1 MCRSE
6 KCTTNGTE
14 RHAGRSLQGVC
25 VKRKHLDKSGFDFTN
40 NSIAVSVEI
49 CKRVSSV
56 DTKPFGCYNFP
67 ESNKGEITMDI
78 QVLQLLEGAK
88 AAKGL
93 TVIIDVFRAF
103 TVEAY
108 MAKNNAAKIIPVKDV
123 QTAFDYKAEHPDA
136 LLCGERNG
144 VMIEGFDFG
153 NSPADIQPIDL
164 TGKTLVHTTSAGTQ
178 GIANASG
185 ADEIITGSLANAK
198 AIARYIKSKQ
208 PQYVSLV
215 CMGWNADE
223 ETAEDTLCGQ
233 YIKSILEGQPM
244 ADIREK
250 AQALRYSTGAK
261 FFDPKQQDVFKE
273 ADFHLC
279 VDVDA
284 IDFVLRLKKSPDGL
298 HYMERIDI

>member
-1 MCRSE
+1 M
-6 KCTTNGTE
+6 
-14 RHAGRSLQGVC
+14 
-25 VKRKHLDKSGFDFTN
+25 
-40 NSIAVSVEI
+40 EI
-49 CKRVSSV
+49 
-56 DTKPFGCYNFP
+56 
-67 ESNKGEITMDI
+67 
-78 QVLQLLEGAK
+78 QLLQLLEGAK

-108 MAKNNAAKIIPVKDV
+108 MARNNAQKIIPVKDV
-123 QTAFDYKAEHPDA
+123 QTAFDYKKEHPDT

-153 NSPADIQPIDL
+153 NSPADIEPIDL

-198 AIARYIKSKQ
+198 AIARYIKSKN

-223 ETAEDTLCGQ
+223 ETAEDTLCGE

-261 FFDPKQQDVFKE
+261 FFDPQQQDVFKE

-298 HYMERIDI
+298 DFMERIDI

>member
-1 MCRSE
+1 M
-6 KCTTNGTE
+6 
-14 RHAGRSLQGVC
+14 
-25 VKRKHLDKSGFDFTN
+25 
-40 NSIAVSVEI
+40 EI
-49 CKRVSSV
+49 Q
-56 DTKPFGCYNFP
+56 
-67 ESNKGEITMDI
+67 I
-78 QVLQLLEGAK
+78 LQLLEGAK
-88 AAKGL
+88 KAKGL

-108 MAKNNAAKIIPVKDV
+108 MAKNNAEKIIPVKDV
-123 QTAFDYKAEHPDA
+123 QTAFDYKAVHPEA

-153 NSPADIQPIDL
+153 NSPADIFPVDL

-178 GIANASG
+178 GIANASA

-198 AIARYIKSKQ
+198 AIAAYIKSKQ

-215 CMGWNADE
+215 CMGWNAE
-223 ETAEDTLCGQ
+223 NETAEDTLCGE
-233 YIKSILEGQPM
+233 YIKSLLEECPM
-244 ADIREK
+244 ADIRER
-250 AQALRYSTGAK
+250 AQNLRYSTGAK

-273 ADFHLC
+273 QDFHLC